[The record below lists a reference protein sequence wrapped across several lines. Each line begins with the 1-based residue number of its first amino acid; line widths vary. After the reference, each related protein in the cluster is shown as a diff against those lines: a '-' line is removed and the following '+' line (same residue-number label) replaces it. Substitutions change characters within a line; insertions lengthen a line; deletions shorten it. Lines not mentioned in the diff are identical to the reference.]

1 MEPYFRL
8 AQAGIGLLLLA
19 GIFPSCE
26 RLKSPSV
33 QAKAEPP
40 PISQNL
46 KQIRAEAF
54 RRISQSDIYG
64 ALEQYQVA
72 REVALKEGQIELSV
86 QFLSNIAACYQLQS
100 SYQKAIEQYR
110 LAAEEARRRGYP
122 KWENVALMNMASLML
137 ETGDSRAAGELLLSH
152 PLNGE
157 NLPEDA
163 RLSAFGVQLNVF
175 TRLGKSKENQ
185 VREAF
190 ARALAE
196 AEKPPPATVLA
207 ANKARLAKWSESAR
221 ELRRAWVFSI
231 YGQALAWSRKF
242 DEAERYSLEAFRLR
256 SQFQDPARFR
266 DALQLANIYRNR
278 QEYEL
283 AERMLEV
290 TRSLKPS
297 GQIAMHRFLQER
309 EAARLALSRGKFS
322 DALPPLR
329 NALATARRWR
339 MQLLP
344 TDSAFLNFES
354 YLTGEVQKEFL
365 GAMLSDGFD
374 LSQDGVAVESLWIA
388 EEARFASMRA
398 AQFPA
403 TSFSE
408 RLPAEYWTTL
418 TRYQRLQDSVLATGK
433 DDDNESLS
441 RLDSELKLME
451 AQAGLGL
458 PQNTQTGLP
467 ASSEWLARLKPDEAI
482 FTYYLAEPYSLAW
495 TVANRKVTVRRIAG
509 RGEIAKLVEEFRQDL
524 LNPSQNGTSSAG
536 LKLSKQLFGE
546 NLSVSR
552 TIPFWTMVLDQE
564 LASLP
569 IAALPGSA
577 DGSRYLISDH
587 TLRAV
592 PSVFSL
598 SQEQRTNWS
607 HFAAAFG
614 DPVYNRADARMTPA
628 VSGVFQPVGLNRL
641 PQSGK
646 EVELMSAMLERRGW
660 ETETRTGLRATAPE
674 LLGILRR
681 SPDIVH
687 ISSHFVSLPDSPHT
701 ISVALSAGAN
711 GGTSALFGSRDLN
724 AIRTQTKLVVLSG
737 CSSSTGEIIPG
748 IGINGL
754 SRALL
759 ISGVGTVVA
768 TLWPTVDTDGP
779 IFPTFYRHLTANA
792 WSSRATAESLR
803 QAQLEMIR
811 QGGWTARP
819 AYWAAYLPISRG

>member
-1 MEPYFRL
+1 M
-8 AQAGIGLLLLA
+8 
-19 GIFPSCE
+19 
-26 RLKSPSV
+26 
-33 QAKAEPP
+33 PP
-40 PISQNL
+40 PPRLIFAGCAAVLLMLGCARKAVTDASQPAAAEL
-46 KQIRAEAF
+46 PVSARLTKVRTEAF
-54 RRISQSDIYG
+54 QLASKNNIDG
-64 ALEQYQVA
+64 AIDKYKQA
-72 REVALKEGQIELSV
+72 RELAVAEGNMALAIR
-86 QFLSNIAACYQLQS
+86 FLSNIAACLQLTS
-100 SYQKAIEQYR
+100 SYREAIQQYDF
-110 LAAEEARRRGYP
+110 AAREARKNGFP
-122 KWENVALMNMASLML
+122 KLESVALVNKASLML
-137 ETGDSRAAGELLLSH
+137 ETGDHRAAAEILKSIALDGST
-152 PLNGE
+152 
-157 NLPEDA
+157 LPEEG
-163 RLSAFGVQLNVF
+163 RLAAFALQINLF
-175 TRLGKSKENQ
+175 TRLKQS
-185 VREAF
+185 
-190 ARALAE
+190 AE
-196 AEKPPPATVLA
+196 AHQAYLRAMHEAERTPSPAFLA
-207 ANKARLAKWSESAR
+207 ANQKLHKKYPAGPI
-221 ELRRAWVFSI
+221 ELRRAWVHSV
-231 YGQALAWSRKF
+231 YAQALAWADQSAAA
-242 DEAERYSLEAFRLR
+242 EAYALEAFRLR
-256 SQFQDPARFR
+256 SLYGDPLRFR
-266 DALQLANIYRNR
+266 DALQLAVIYRRLNR
-278 QEYEL
+278 YEE
-283 AERMLEV
+283 AGRMLEV
-290 TRSLKPS
+290 TNEIQPT
-297 GQIAMHRFLQER
+297 GQISMQRFLAQRER
-309 EAARLALSRGKFS
+309 ARLALARGQF
-322 DALPPLR
+322 DEALPPLR

-339 MQLLP
+339 MQLVP
-344 TDSAFLNFES
+344 TDAAFLNFES

-365 GAMLSDGFD
+365 GALLQPEFD
-374 LSQDGVAVESLWIA
+374 LSQAGVAIESLWIA

-403 TSFSE
+403 TAFSE
-408 RLPAEYWTTL
+408 RLPAAYWTTL
-418 TRYQRLQDSVLATGK
+418 ARYQKMQDTVLATGK
-433 DDDNESLS
+433 EADTDALA
-441 RLDSELKLME
+441 RLDSELKLIE
-451 AQAGLGL
+451 AQAGLTL
-458 PQNTQTGLP
+458 PKNTQSGLP
-467 ASSEWLARLKPDEAI
+467 ASSEWLASLKPDEAI
-482 FTYYLAEPYSLAW
+482 FSYYLAEPYSLAW

-509 RGEIAKLVEEFRQDL
+509 RGEIAKLVEAFRQEV